1 MIDRLMVRNRWNGT
15 CIEYQR
21 SFALFTYVIW
31 FSIIE
36 FDCIWKYSVYYK
48 GNLIASCTVSTCAII
63 TSIYHSEH
71 SIFSPFRRPSRS
83 IRTHKHF
90 IDRWNTRNATFV
102 FHTHVF
108 GMFVNAHIMHVRTAC
123 AMVICVLTLSPFHYF
138 WVSIAHFFS
147 NGHHHNHVIIQY
159 VVIINLTRTVSS
171 TLLPMQI
178 ILFAKDISSRSHW
191 NGSKE
196 RRQSELIKVD
206 NRLIILTYAIFAWN
220 TFDFAN
226 NVLWIEISTS
236 ESFLKF
242 ANQFLFVW
250 KITFFAFFFF
260 MVFFHCIFFI
270 MFFSLDHFFSAYIFS
285 SFFSK

>member
-1 MIDRLMVRNRWNGT
+1 MIDRLMVRNRWNST

-63 TSIYHSEH
+63 TSIYHSKH
-71 SIFSPFRRPSRS
+71 SIFSPFRRPSQS

-123 AMVICVLTLSPFHYF
+123 AMVICVLALSPFHYF
-138 WVSIAHFFS
+138 WVSSAHFFFQWSSSQSRHNPVCGYYQSHANSFIDITS
-147 NGHHHNHVIIQY
+147 NANYTICQRHFQSV
-159 VVIINLTRTVSS
+159 
-171 TLLPMQI
+171 TL
-178 ILFAKDISSRSHW
+178 
-191 NGSKE
+191 E
-196 RRQSELIKVD
+196 
-206 NRLIILTYAIFAWN
+206 
-220 TFDFAN
+220 
-226 NVLWIEISTS
+226 WIERETAKRTNVIG
-236 ESFLKF
+236 
-242 ANQFLFVW
+242 Q
-250 KITFFAFFFF
+250 
-260 MVFFHCIFFI
+260 
-270 MFFSLDHFFSAYIFS
+270 
-285 SFFSK
+285 